1 MSFQKQKH
9 LEWEEGRTGEQGGE
23 RKNRRI
29 LSLLRKLCFWKVSL
43 TQKSPS
49 THLLHTLRA
58 ISSLAAPLQGEDN
71 VQLLFASSSGLR
83 ELWGAAL
90 QGRARQGPA
99 RQGPARAV
107 SSMAASGTAHR
118 NALRLCPG
126 GSAEPCPSTG
136 MRADRG
142 VTGCV

>member
-9 LEWEEGRTGEQGGE
+9 LEWEEESTGGWGEE
-23 RKNRRI
+23 RKKGGI

-71 VQLLFASSSGLR
+71 VQLLAASSSGLR
-83 ELWGAAL
+83 EPWGGCTAGPSKAHKIKHSGHVQVAL
-90 QGRARQGPA
+90 LSLVPPEG
-99 RQGPARAV
+99 
-107 SSMAASGTAHR
+107 
-118 NALRLCPG
+118 
-126 GSAEPCPSTG
+126 
-136 MRADRG
+136 
-142 VTGCV
+142 